1 MTAKLLE
8 VVVCDLC
15 RTDRPAVAHRDIDV
29 CERHDIQLAERASES
44 LYECEVEDC
53 GRTFRDPVALR
64 RHVARSH
71 PTGADNVCPYCGKE
85 LKNVAGVNRHI
96 GQKHPEEAA

>member
-15 RTDRPAVAHRDIDV
+15 RVDRPAVAHREIDV
-29 CERHDIQLAERASES
+29 CERHDIQLAERATES
-44 LYECEVEDC
+44 LYECEQCDRV
-53 GRTFRDPVALR
+53 FRDPQKLR

-71 PTGADNVCPYCGKE
+71 NPNENTCPYCGRE
-85 LKNVAGVNRHI
+85 LMNAQGVNRHI
-96 GQKHPEEAA
+96 GQMHKEEVA